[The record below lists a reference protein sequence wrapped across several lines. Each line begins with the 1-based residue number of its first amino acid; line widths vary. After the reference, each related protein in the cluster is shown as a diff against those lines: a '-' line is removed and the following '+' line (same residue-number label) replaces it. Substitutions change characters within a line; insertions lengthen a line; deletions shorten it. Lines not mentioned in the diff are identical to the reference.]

1 MQVCGIRASRA
12 VVAATLV
19 LCCAGT
25 ASTASA
31 AKVAPRAAVVGH
43 GDVAGLTVDQ
53 ASASAWLHLVSRHA
67 GSGARAS
74 TTVVKSAGSPKLL
87 IVSHALVARDGVH
100 ASAAKRALGAVSP
113 ARANGVDARALGVRA
128 SAMRKAQRIAWRD
141 GSVLGQLVV
150 VGASRDDA
158 LVQRLQDVVRAR
170 VRRTL
175 GQPAWD
181 ALMARVAAH
190 GGRADASTAV
200 QAFSLAVARLPGVR
214 VPTGPKGSIPEG
226 TLAIS
231 WVLANYGRLTPGVR
245 RAFDKAVR
253 RAFGLSGHPP
263 AGGAQ
268 LEAVK
273 AQAIA
278 FVSQK
283 AGVELTLPVDVV
295 RGYPA
300 SGRGAAVLAVDG
312 AGKYRSSQAPARCII
327 SVRGN
332 ASRTL
337 IAHEVFHCL
346 QVQLAGRADALPALD
361 SGRAWLGEGSASY
374 AGCLFS
380 QDGAAPY
387 KRAYAGYL
395 EQPTTP
401 LAGRTYDA
409 VGFFAH
415 LDQVGAGALSTVQ
428 RAIGAPSIPAAYPA
442 LVNEGGADI
451 FGSWASSLYRLPARG
466 SAWDVSG
473 ACAPARS
480 HAADPTPIVVSG
492 KAPILLSAA
501 AYAAHPY
508 ELFTGHS
515 TRGAITLHRV
525 SGSARIGAS
534 GLDAPLNGDT
544 VFCLGG
550 GSSKINP
557 AVALSGGE
565 QGAKVTITLRTISA
579 ACGPGS
585 GATCKTFCIAGN
597 NAANST
603 LPPPGTLSP
612 PFGHVNRIAEE
623 NAKPGTSPSVWDF
636 SAPGGTPGAGSGD
649 IEGFTT
655 DISYNVG
662 QTVHFKIRTAAAVT
676 RYRLDIYRLGYYQ
689 GNGARLV
696 DRIEM
701 TGPSN
706 AGATCLTNGLPGLVD
721 CGNWSETATWQ
732 IPSDAVSGI
741 YFAHLV
747 GEQGT
752 SGENHIVFVVRDDAS
767 TSDIYYQTSDTTW
780 QAYNNWG
787 GESLYSGGPLKDVD
801 RAAAVSYNRPFA
813 TRGVDQGEDWIFN
826 AEVPMVRWLERNGYD
841 VSYETGV
848 DTDRYGSLLKNH
860 KLLMST
866 GHDEYWSG
874 QQRANVESA
883 RDAGVNLAFFS
894 GNEVFWKTRWSPD
907 HRALIAYKSTHNYDH
922 ASNTYTDPQA
932 VDPSGLWTG
941 SWRDP
946 AADRVQS
953 GVRPEN
959 ELTGQYF
966 TVNAGTGAIQVPGK
980 YRSQPF
986 WRNTGVASL
995 PANGSLPLADGTLG
1009 YEWDS
1014 DSEAGLPAAA
1024 TQPSGR
1030 FHQPPGLTELSET
1043 TTAGLGGSVQ
1053 TIEDYG
1059 HLYAGTAPVT
1069 HHLTLYRAPSGALVF
1084 GAGTVQW
1091 SWGLDS
1097 YHDRQPDPPEDR
1109 NMQQA
1114 TVNLFA
1120 DMGAQPTLLQS
1131 NLVPG

>member
-1 MQVCGIRASRA
+1 
-12 VVAATLV
+12 VAALTAALA
-19 LCCAGT
+19 LSCAG
-25 ASTASA
+25 AASA
-31 AKVAPRAAVVGH
+31 ATVAPRSAVVGA
-43 GDVAGLTVDQ
+43 GDVAGLSVDQ
-53 ASASAWLHLVSRHA
+53 ASPTAWVHLVGRHA

-74 TTVVKSAGSPKLL
+74 ATVVRSTGSPKLL
-87 IVSHALVARDGVH
+87 IVSRALVARDGVH
-100 ASAAKRALGAVSP
+100 ASAAKRALGSVSP
-113 ARANGVDARALGVRA
+113 ARANAVDARALGVRA
-128 SAMRKAQRIAWRD
+128 SALRKAQRIAWRD
-141 GSVLGQLVV
+141 GPVVGQLVV
-150 VGASRDDA
+150 VGADQADG
-158 LVQRLQDVVRAR
+158 LVGRLQDLVRRR
-170 VRRTL
+170 VRSTL
-175 GQPAWD
+175 GQSAWE
-181 ALMARVAAH
+181 ALLARVAAR
-190 GGRADASTAV
+190 GGRADAATAV
-200 QAFSLAVARLPGVR
+200 QAFSLAVAPLPGVR
-214 VPTGPKGSIPEG
+214 VPKGPKGSIPEG

-245 RAFDKAVR
+245 QAFDKAVR
-253 RAFGLSGHPP
+253 RAFGLSGHPA
-263 AGGAQ
+263 AGGAK
-268 LEAVK
+268 LDAVK

-278 FVSQK
+278 FVGQK
-283 AGVELTLPVDVV
+283 AGVDLTLPVSIV

-300 SGRGAAVLAVDG
+300 SGRGAAALAVDA
-312 AGKYRSSQAPARCII
+312 AGKYRSDQPAARCII

-346 QVQLAGRADALPALD
+346 QVQLAGRANALPSLD

-401 LAGRTYDA
+401 LGGRTYDA

-415 LDQVGAGALSTVQ
+415 LDQIGAGALGTVT
-428 RAIGAPSIPAAYPA
+428 RAMGAPSIAAAYPA
-442 LVNEGGADI
+442 LVNEGGQDI
-451 FGSWASSLYRLPARG
+451 FGSWASSLYRLPSLG
-466 SAWDVSG
+466 GAWDVGG

-492 KAPILLSAA
+492 KGPITLTAA

-508 ELFTGHS
+508 ELFTGPS
-515 TRGAITLHRV
+515 AAGAITVHRV
-525 SGSARIGAS
+525 SGSVRVGAS
-534 GLDAPLNGDT
+534 GLDVPLSGDT

-550 GSSKINP
+550 RSSKTNP

-565 QGAKVTITLRTISA
+565 QGARVTITRSTTSA

-585 GATCKTFCIAGN
+585 GAACKTFCAAAN
-597 NAANST
+597 NAASST

-612 PFGHVNRIAEE
+612 PFGHVNRIVEE
-623 NAKPGTSPSVWDF
+623 NAKPGTDPSIWDF
-636 SAPGGTPGAGSGD
+636 APPGNTPGAGSND
-649 IEGFTT
+649 IQGFAT

-662 QTVHFKIRTAAAVT
+662 QTVHFKISTIAT

-689 GNGARLV
+689 GLGARRV

-706 AGATCLTNGLPGLVD
+706 PGAGCMTNGYPGLVD
-721 CGNWSETATWQ
+721 CSNWSESATWQ
-732 IPSDAVSGI
+732 IPADAVSGI

-747 GEQGT
+747 AEQGT
-752 SGENHIVFVVRDDAS
+752 TGESHVVFVVREDNS

-780 QAYNNWG
+780 QAYNDYG
-787 GESLYSGGPLKDVD
+787 GESLYSGGPLPDPS
-801 RAAAVSYNRPFA
+801 RAAAVSYNRPFV
-813 TRGVDQGEDWIFN
+813 TRNVGGGQDWIFN
-826 AEVPMVRWLERNGYD
+826 AEVPMVRFLERNGYD

-848 DTDRYGSLLKNH
+848 DTDRYGSLIKNH
-860 KLLMST
+860 KVFIST

-883 RDAGVNLAFFS
+883 RDAGVDLAFFS
-894 GNEVFWKTRWSPD
+894 GNEVFWKTRWD
-907 HRALIAYKSTHNYDH
+907 NDYRTMVTYKETHGPYPGNNH
-922 ASNTYTDPQA
+922 PEI
-932 VDPSGLWTG
+932 WTG

-946 AADRVQS
+946 NTTQS

-966 TVNAGTGAIQVPGK
+966 TVNNGTTAIQVPGT
-980 YRSQPF
+980 YRNQPF
-986 WRNTGVASL
+986 WRNTDVANLS
-995 PANGSLPLADGTLG
+995 AGGSLTLAPGTLG

-1024 TQPSGR
+1024 RQPAGR
-1030 FHQPPGLTELSET
+1030 FVPPAGLTELSET
-1043 TTAGLGGSVQ
+1043 SSAGVGGLA

-1059 HLYAGTAPVT
+1059 HLYAGTANVT
-1069 HHLTLYRAPSGALVF
+1069 HHMTLYRAPSGALVF

-1097 YHDRQPDPPEDR
+1097 YHDRQPDPPPDR
-1109 NMQQA
+1109 NIQQA
-1114 TVNLFA
+1114 TVNLFS
-1120 DMGAQPTLLQS
+1120 DMGAEPTSLQPGI
-1131 NLVPG
+1131 VPG

>member
-1 MQVCGIRASRA
+1 
-12 VVAATLV
+12 VAALTATLA
-19 LCCAGT
+19 LCWAGT
-25 ASTASA
+25 ASA
-31 AKVAPRAAVVGH
+31 ATVAPGSAVVGA
-43 GDVAGLTVDQ
+43 GDVAGLTVEQ
-53 ASASAWLHLVSRHA
+53 GSPAAWLQLVGRHA
-67 GSGARAS
+67 GSGAHAS
-74 TTVVKSAGSPKLL
+74 ATVVRSAGSPKVL
-87 IVSHALVARDGVH
+87 IVSRALVARDGVH
-100 ASAAKRALGAVSP
+100 ASAAKRALRSVSP
-113 ARANGVDARALGVRA
+113 ARANAVDARALGVRA
-128 SAMRKAQRIAWRD
+128 SALRKAQRIVWREGPVTGEIVAVGVAKGD
-141 GSVLGQLVV
+141 GLV
-150 VGASRDDA
+150 GS
-158 LVQRLQDVVRAR
+158 LQDLVRAR

-175 GQPAWD
+175 GRSAWD
-181 ALMARVAAH
+181 ALQGRVAGR
-190 GGRADASTAV
+190 GGRADAATAV
-200 QAFSLAVARLPGVR
+200 QAFSLAVAPLPGVR
-214 VPTGPKGSIPEG
+214 VPKGPKGSIPEG

-231 WVLANYGRLTPGVR
+231 WMLANYGRLTPGVR
-245 RAFDKAVR
+245 QAFDKAVR
-253 RAFGLSGHPP
+253 RAFGLSGHPAA
-263 AGGAQ
+263 AGAK
-268 LEAVK
+268 LDAIK

-278 FVSQK
+278 FVAQK
-283 AGVELTLPVDVV
+283 AGVDFTLPVSIV

-300 SGRGAAVLAVDG
+300 GGRGAAALGLDA
-312 AGKYRSSQAPARCII
+312 AGTYHSSQPAARCVI
-327 SVRGN
+327 SVRAN

-346 QVQLAGRADALPALD
+346 QVQLAGRADALPSLD

-415 LDQVGAGALSTVQ
+415 LDQVGAGALGTVK
-428 RAIGAPSIPAAYPA
+428 RAIDAPSMAAAYPA
-442 LVNEGGADI
+442 LVNEGGSDI
-451 FGSWASSLYRLPARG
+451 FGSWASSLYRTPARG
-466 SAWDVSG
+466 TAWDVSG

-492 KAPILLSAA
+492 KAPITLTAA

-515 TRGAITLHRV
+515 ARGAITVHRV
-525 SGSARIGAS
+525 SGSVRIGAS
-534 GLDAPLNGDT
+534 GLDAPLTRDT

-550 GSSKINP
+550 GSAKVNP

-565 QGAKVTITLRTISA
+565 DGAKVAITLSTSSRL
-579 ACGPGS
+579 CGPAS
-585 GATCKTFCIAGN
+585 GVHCKTLCTPSAGN
-597 NAANST
+597 AQNSLQPPAT
-603 LPPPGTLSP
+603 LPPSP
-612 PFGHVNRIAEE
+612 LGPHANRIAEE
-623 NAKPGTSPSVWDF
+623 NAKPGTPEAIWDI
-636 SAPGGTPGAGSGD
+636 PGEGSGD
-649 IEGFTT
+649 IQGFTT
-655 DISYNVG
+655 DISSNVG
-662 QTVHFKIRTAAAVT
+662 QTVHFKISTIAT
-676 RYRLDIYRLGYYQ
+676 RYRLDIYRMGYYQ
-689 GNGARLV
+689 GNGARRV

-706 AGATCLTNGLPGLVD
+706 PGADCMTGGYPGLVD
-721 CGNWSETATWQ
+721 CDNWTESATWQ

-752 SGENHIVFVVRDDAS
+752 TGESHVFFVVRDDAS

-780 QAYNNWG
+780 QAYNTYGN
-787 GESLYSGGPLKDVD
+787 ESLYTGGGLPDSD
-801 RAAAVSYNRPFA
+801 PARAAAVSYNRPFA
-813 TRGVDQGEDWIFN
+813 TRKSGTTHDWIFN
-826 AEVPMVRWLERNGYD
+826 AEYPMVRWLERNGYD

-848 DTDRYGSLLKNH
+848 DTDRYGSLIKQH
-860 KLLMST
+860 KVFMST

-874 QQRANVESA
+874 QQRANVEAA

-894 GNEVFWKTRWSPD
+894 GNEVFWKTRWDND
-907 HRALIAYKSTHNYDH
+907 HRTLVSYKETH
-922 ASNTYTDPQA
+922 DPTA
-932 VDPSGLWTG
+932 NIDPSPLWTG

-946 AADRVQS
+946 RTTEV

-966 TVNAGTGAIQVPGK
+966 TVNNGTTAIQVPGK
-980 YRSQPF
+980 YRNQPF
-986 WRNTGVASL
+986 WRNTAVAGL
-995 PANGSLPLADGTLG
+995 PASGSLTLAAGTLG

-1024 TQPSGR
+1024 TQPAGR
-1030 FHQPPGLTELSET
+1030 FRPPAGLTELSET
-1043 TTAGLGGSVQ
+1043 SSAGVSDLQ
-1053 TIEDYG
+1053 TIQDYG
-1059 HLYAGTAPVT
+1059 HLYAGTATVT
-1069 HHLTLYRAPSGALVF
+1069 HHMTLYRAPSGALVF

-1097 YHDRQPDPPEDR
+1097 DHDELPDPPE
-1109 NMQQA
+1109 NPTMQQA

-1120 DMGAQPTLLQS
+1120 DMGARPLALQP